1 MVDETAGL
9 KSQVSLFKDEAT
21 AAKNKMK
28 ALEEVAL
35 IKADVASSKSALETL
50 QTDYQTQQLKILEL
64 DGVKLQV
71 AGLKETAGANSYVS
85 TVAHTTTHNSSQR
98 LWSEGSF
105 PPSNR
110 SHPCSHSL
118 PSSLQVLRLRGWT

>member
-1 MVDETAGL
+1 MARRL
-9 KSQVSLFKDEAT
+9 IW

-71 AGLKETAGANSYVS
+71 AGLKETAG
-85 TVAHTTTHNSSQR
+85 TVAHTMTHNSSQR

-105 PPSNR
+105 PPSDR
-110 SHPCSHSL
+110 SCPCSPSL